1 MKNTIFI
8 TLTAIVI
15 GVVAFLVLNDYSRIQ
30 IPDRPTFDAN
40 EQALSN
46 RLIGIDK
53 RLPPEADSRA
63 AGLYEAACTF
73 CHDLPDPASHNL
85 MEWEFVVDRV
95 EEVIIELE

>member
-15 GVVAFLVLNDYSRIQ
+15 GLAAFLVLNDYSRIQ
-30 IPDRPTFDAN
+30 TPDRSPFDAN

-46 RLIGIDK
+46 GLIGIDK
-53 RLPPEADSRA
+53 RLIPEADSRA
-63 AGLYEAACTF
+63 AGLYDAGCAF
-73 CHDLPDPASHNL
+73 CHDLPDPASHDS